1 MRKTTILN
9 SAGQCLLEWNGADAW
24 KSFRQGGFVAS
35 LEWAVLPGFGK
46 TQRVCIIG
54 RPREGVILNAHAG
67 TVQSPHTPRLYRES
81 DRPFILQFNGDDSRV
96 TGSCTPEFVHDAIQS
111 VQMMGYATDDR
122 TAVKNYIDL
131 VLKAMIEM
139 VYQPSAKPD
148 QRKKIV
154 RGSDPIFEVTA
165 KRNGQTLESAV

>member
-35 LEWAVLPGFGK
+35 LEWAVLPGSGK

-54 RPREGVILNAHAG
+54 RPREGVLVSAHAG
-67 TVQSPHTPRLYRES
+67 TIQGGYTPRLYREG
-81 DRPFILQFNGDDSRV
+81 DRPFILSFDKDDKP
-96 TGSCTPEFVHDAIQS
+96 TGSCTRDFVHDAIQS
-111 VQMMGYATDDR
+111 VQLMGYTADDR

-131 VLKAMIEM
+131 VLRAMIEM
-139 VYQPSAKPD
+139 VYQPAAKPE

-154 RGSDPIFEVTA
+154 TGNTPTFEVTA
-165 KRNGQTLESAV
+165 TRNGQTTEALV